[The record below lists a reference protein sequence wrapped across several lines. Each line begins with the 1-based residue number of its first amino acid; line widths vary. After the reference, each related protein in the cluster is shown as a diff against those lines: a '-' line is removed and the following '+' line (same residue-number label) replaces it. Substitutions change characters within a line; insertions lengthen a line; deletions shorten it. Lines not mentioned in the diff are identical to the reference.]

1 MWVLDYL
8 DDLDA
13 DFRVFY
19 RVDDIEA
26 LSGPRFL
33 ALALRVFA
41 YQGVM
46 ASRAA
51 QLEEADSTTTSNYRD
66 SRTGVRQ
73 VEGARAAI
81 AADPVLAG
89 LVSWGE
95 G

>member
-1 MWVLDYL
+1 MWVLDHM

-19 RVDDIEA
+19 RIDDIED

-46 ASRAA
+46 AARV
-51 QLEEADSTTTSNYRD
+51 ADQQETTPHGTE
-66 SRTGVRQ
+66 VRQ
-73 VEGARAAI
+73 VESTREAI
-81 AADPVLAG
+81 SADPALSD
-89 LVSWGE
+89 LVSWG
-95 G
+95 GG

>member
-1 MWVLDYL
+1 M

-19 RVDDIEA
+19 RIDDIES
-26 LSGPRFL
+26 LSGPRFM

-46 ASRAA
+46 AARATGLEQESRPAPQA
-51 QLEEADSTTTSNYRD
+51 ISNTNYG
-66 SRTGVRQ
+66 TEVRQ
-73 VEGARAAI
+73 VESTREAI
-81 AADPVLAG
+81 SADPVLAG
-89 LVSWGE
+89 LVSWGC

>member
-1 MWVLDYL
+1 MWTLDHL

-19 RVDDIEA
+19 RVDDIEG
-26 LSGPRFL
+26 LTGPRFL

-46 ASRAA
+46 AARVT
-51 QLEEADSTTTSNYRD
+51 ERHDSPHANGTE
-66 SRTGVRQ
+66 VRQ
-73 VEGARAAI
+73 VEGTKTAI
-81 AADPVLAG
+81 TADPALSG
-89 LVSWGE
+89 LVSWGA

>member
-51 QLEEADSTTTSNYRD
+51 EQQDSG
-66 SRTGVRQ
+66 TGGHSGAEVRQ
-73 VEGARAAI
+73 VEGSRQAI
-81 AADPVLAG
+81 AADPVLSG

>member
-1 MWVLDYL
+1 VLNHL

-19 RVDDIEA
+19 RVDDIGT
-26 LSGPRFL
+26 LTGPRFL

-46 ASRAA
+46 AARVAE
-51 QLEEADSTTTSNYRD
+51 QQDTPQQHGQHGTE
-66 SRTGVRQ
+66 VRQ
-73 VEGARAAI
+73 VEPTRAAI
-81 AADPVLAG
+81 TADPVLSQ

>member
-1 MWVLDYL
+1 MWILDHL

-19 RVDDIEA
+19 RIDDIES
-26 LSGPRFL
+26 LSGPRFI

-46 ASRAA
+46 A
-51 QLEEADSTTTSNYRD
+51 
-66 SRTGVRQ
+66 
-73 VEGARAAI
+73 ARAAALEAPQQRSHNSTEARMI
-81 AADPVLAG
+81 EGSQRAITADPVLSE
-89 LVSWGE
+89 LVSVGV

>member
-1 MWVLDYL
+1 MWVLDHL

-19 RVDDIEA
+19 RIDDIES
-26 LSGPRFL
+26 LTGPRFL

-46 ASRAA
+46 AALAA
-51 QLEEADSTTTSNYRD
+51 EQDNP
-66 SRTGVRQ
+66 RTEVRQ
-73 VEGARAAI
+73 VESTREAI
-81 AADPVLAG
+81 SADPALAE
-89 LVSWGE
+89 LVSWGS

>member
-19 RVDDIEA
+19 RVDDIGQ

-51 QLEEADSTTTSNYRD
+51 EQDGSTGGHSGNGTE
-66 SRTGVRQ
+66 VRQ
-73 VEGARAAI
+73 VEGSRQAI
-81 AADPVLAG
+81 TADPVLAG

>member
-1 MWVLDYL
+1 VLDHL

-19 RVDDIEA
+19 RIDDIEQ

-51 QLEEADSTTTSNYRD
+51 EQQDGDIGGHSG
-66 SRTGVRQ
+66 SRAEVRQ
-73 VEGARAAI
+73 VEGSRQAI
-81 AADPVLAG
+81 TADPVLAG

>member
-1 MWVLDYL
+1 MWVLDHM

-19 RVDDIEA
+19 RIDDIED

-46 ASRAA
+46 AARV
-51 QLEEADSTTTSNYRD
+51 ADQQDTPYGTE
-66 SRTGVRQ
+66 VRQ
-73 VEGARAAI
+73 VESTREAI
-81 AADPVLAG
+81 SADPALSD
-89 LVSWGE
+89 LVSWG
-95 G
+95 GG